1 MADNIS
7 GYILRHSKKKNRD
20 LKYDFMPDILE
31 IIEKPAHK
39 AGKIIIFVV
48 FLTLVSVI
56 IWAGFSKLDVVV
68 TAQGSV
74 IPQGGTVN
82 IKSQFSGTVK
92 NVLVEKGQFVKQ
104 GDTLIELDSQE
115 NDIEKPETECL
126 ITSPIDGYISSIEVN
141 LEGDMVYTSEN
152 VATIVPSDVPMQ
164 IECYV
169 NNKDIAQIKLND
181 KVNIKLDA
189 YPYSEYGTVNGR
201 LIYISPDASVIEGIG
216 SVYEVTAEIENDSES
231 IRLISGMTGS
241 IEIITDTRT
250 VLSYFLEPILDG
262 FENSFKES

>member
-1 MADNIS
+1 MSYNLS
-7 GYILRHSKKKNRD
+7 
-20 LKYDFMPDILE
+20 DF
-31 IIEKPAHK
+31 
-39 AGKIIIFVV
+39 
-48 FLTLVSVI
+48 
-56 IWAGFSKLDVVV
+56 
-68 TAQGSV
+68 
-74 IPQGGTVN
+74 
-82 IKSQFSGTVK
+82 
-92 NVLVEKGQFVKQ
+92 
-104 GDTLIELDSQE
+104 
-115 NDIEKPETECL
+115 
-126 ITSPIDGYISSIEVN
+126 ISSIEVN

-231 IRLISGMTGS
+231 IILISGMTGS

>member
-1 MADNIS
+1 
-7 GYILRHSKKKNRD
+7 
-20 LKYDFMPDILE
+20 
-31 IIEKPAHK
+31 
-39 AGKIIIFVV
+39 
-48 FLTLVSVI
+48 
-56 IWAGFSKLDVVV
+56 
-68 TAQGSV
+68 
-74 IPQGGTVN
+74 
-82 IKSQFSGTVK
+82 
-92 NVLVEKGQFVKQ
+92 
-104 GDTLIELDSQE
+104 
-115 NDIEKPETECL
+115 
-126 ITSPIDGYISSIEVN
+126 
-141 LEGDMVYTSEN
+141 
-152 VATIVPSDVPMQ
+152 MQ

-231 IRLISGMTGS
+231 IILISGMTGS